1 MQHRDGATGGAEVR
15 AVQAPDAS
23 AGPQTARTG
32 QGAADRLVD
41 ARGAFCPGPL
51 MELIKAI
58 RGQAVGSVVEV
69 WSSDHGSARDIPQWA
84 HKAGHELVYVIEEPG
99 YWRIGVRKGR

>member
-1 MQHRDGATGGAEVR
+1 MPDRDGATGGADMR
-15 AVQAPDAS
+15 AVQARDAS
-23 AGPQTARTG
+23 AGPQTAQTG
-32 QGAADRLVD
+32 HPAADRLVD

-58 RGQAVGSVVEV
+58 RGQAVGSLVEV
-69 WSSDHGSARDIPQWA
+69 WSSDHGSARDIPEWA
-84 HKAGHELVYVIEEPG
+84 RKAGHELVYVVEEAG